1 MKLGQKV
8 RLGFI
13 AIMIFFIFLGVT
25 QIRDAIEDLKPGPC
39 AEKPPLTAPPKRDTI
54 FITDTLTLI
63 EQKHMELAETQ
74 IGMGYMGS
82 PEHLKEGD

>member
-1 MKLGQKV
+1 MKTVYVFLMAGLLAWV
-8 RLGFI
+8 
-13 AIMIFFIFLGVT
+13 ALGVKVLFFL
-25 QIRDAIEDLKPGPC
+25 EPY
-39 AEKPPLTAPPKRDTI
+39 AENPPLTAPPKRDTI

-63 EQKHMELAETQ
+63 DQKHMELAETQ